1 MKGTPCCLTTF
12 PEKVWVVCQRINLR
26 SKIHGFYDR
35 LFFFFSL
42 WGLCTSFQMAEGYRQ
57 AAKTNSVYLD

>member
-1 MKGTPCCLTTF
+1 MDFMT
-12 PEKVWVVCQRINLR
+12 
-26 SKIHGFYDR
+26 GF
-35 LFFFFSL
+35 FFFFSL